1 LGGCNVGAGL
11 RVTAVDCGPLK
22 LDKGI
27 FVTGASGLISAPS
40 TVWIIEHPKK
50 GLILF
55 DTGINYNVADP
66 EAAVRHW
73 GPGMR
78 EAFGCIMT
86 REDAI
91 DRQLLKLGYK
101 LEDVK
106 YVVLSHMHLDH
117 AGGMCHFPNATFVV
131 QQNELRY
138 AWWPDSWTA
147 LVYCLNDYKDSRG
160 YNFLQID
167 GDIDL
172 FQDGT
177 IKLITTPGHS
187 PGHQAMLLR
196 LENRGQIC
204 LAADSA
210 HLKEAYRN
218 GIPMPYDWSSEK
230 HLSSYMKMRTIE
242 NAGIPLFFTHDQND
256 FDEFPKNGEWAD

>member
-1 LGGCNVGAGL
+1 MGAGV

-27 FVTGASGLISAPS
+27 FVTGASGMISAPS
-40 TVWIIEHPKK
+40 SVWIIEHPKK
-50 GLILF
+50 GVILF

-66 EAAVRHW
+66 ESAIKHW

-78 EAFGCIMT
+78 EAFGCCMT
-86 REDAI
+86 REHAI
-91 DRQLLKLGYK
+91 DRQLIKLGYK
-101 LEDVK
+101 PNDVK
-106 YVVLSHMHLDH
+106 YVILSHMHLDH

-131 QQNELRY
+131 QKNELRY
-138 AWWPDSWTA
+138 AWWPDPWTG
-147 LVYCLNDYKDSRG
+147 LVYCLNDYKDTRE

-177 IKLITTPGHS
+177 IKLFTTPGHS
-187 PGHQAMLLR
+187 PGHQAMILR
-196 LENRGQIC
+196 LENRGPVC
-204 LAADSA
+204 LAADTG

-218 GIPMPYDWSSEK
+218 FTPMPYDWSTEK
-230 HLSSYMKMRTIE
+230 HISSYMKLRTIE
-242 NAGIPLFFTHDQND
+242 NAGTPIYFTHDQQD
-256 FDEFPKNGEWAD
+256 FDEFPNNGKWTD